1 MSATEVFFSGTFASP
16 LGPMLALVNG
26 DGDLVRLDFAETAQD
41 DQADT
46 WHGLPMQRDPARI
59 AHVHAQM
66 DDYFLGQRQTFD
78 LRLSPQGNP
87 FLQSV
92 WALLCD
98 IPYGVTTHYGALA
111 KLLGRPGAS
120 RAVGRANGLNPIS
133 IIIPCHRVIGADGTL
148 TGYAGGLHR
157 KQALLALEGAQQ
169 ALAF

>member
-1 MSATEVFFSGTFASP
+1 MSAPPYFFSGTFASP
-16 LGPMLALVNG
+16 LGPMIALVNEQG
-26 DGDLVRLDFAETAQD
+26 HLVRLDFAETTQD
-41 DQADT
+41 DHADT
-46 WHGLPMQRDPARI
+46 WHDLPMRRDLTRI
-59 AHVHAQM
+59 AHVQAQL
-66 DDYFLGQRQTFD
+66 DDYFLGRRRAFD
-78 LRLSPQGNP
+78 LTLAAQGNP

-92 WALLCD
+92 WALLRD

-111 KLLGRPGAS
+111 MQLGRPGAS

-157 KQALLALEGAQQ
+157 KQALLALEGTQQ